1 MLIFVCG
8 KNEDM
13 KKLFGKDIDNIFVN
27 IWVVL
32 LDIYGVGLCFWIMLD
47 YLIKK

>member
-1 MLIFVCG
+1 MLIFVSG
-8 KNEDM
+8 NNEDM
-13 KKLFGKDIDNIFVN
+13 KRLFGKDIDNNFVN

-32 LDIYGVGLCFWIMLD
+32 LDIYGVGLCFWIILG